1 MIMHQDCAVIPYFG
15 ATFGEEFD
23 RANAGDV
30 GLFGARHTLIIIY
43 AAMALGKRDYV
54 HFGMGIACHP
64 IVTILLSI
72 AESYGFAGAWG
83 IIFTPLSASLL
94 TNFVSVF
101 PQVKKH
107 SEVFKGIYIWYY

>member
-1 MIMHQDCAVIPYFG
+1 MHQDCAVIPCFD

-54 HFGMGIACHP
+54 HFVMGIACP
-64 IVTILLSI
+64 AVVTIVLSI
-72 AESYGFAGAWG
+72 AESYGFAGELG
-83 IIFTPLSASLL
+83 IIFT
-94 TNFVSVF
+94 
-101 PQVKKH
+101 
-107 SEVFKGIYIWYY
+107 